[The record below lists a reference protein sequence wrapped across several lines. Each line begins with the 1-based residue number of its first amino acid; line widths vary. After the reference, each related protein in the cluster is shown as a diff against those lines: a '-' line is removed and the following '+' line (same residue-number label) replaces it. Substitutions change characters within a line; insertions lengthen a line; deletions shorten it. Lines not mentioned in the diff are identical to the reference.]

1 MEKENLLDNIIKQVD
16 KLSKC
21 DLEVLKKHID
31 IMTVNDSR
39 SIKNSDDVYLKYLK
53 KYGNKKQEHFIAVFL
68 DSSNNVIKSKV
79 ITIGLLNK
87 SQIHPREIFNPAIKL
102 SCASIIIAHNHP
114 SGNITPSNEDLSV
127 TKRIVEAGE
136 IIGIHVID
144 HLIVTREK
152 YYSFLEHGNI

>member
-1 MEKENLLDNIIKQVD
+1 MEKENFLDNIIKQVD